1 MSMNKIAYSI
11 FIAFVASLATLVSIQ
26 ALSSGERDATADA
39 ALDPITLDEL
49 AEHDGA
55 ESCWKA
61 IHGRV
66 YDITDYVPDH
76 PTDEAVI
83 LEWCGRES
91 TEGWDNKR
99 PGVPH
104 SPRAEGMLEA
114 YLVGRLVDEAGEPV
128 EPEAAAERDGVAAEA
143 GSGEAADAPARLSPA
158 EDERLHRALLGLP
171 LDGRYRG
178 VFGDGGEMQVNV
190 QFDLRDGTLSNIG
203 YRHLAYRG
211 VDYRALDEEDDL
223 YPVWVQHQR
232 LAEALEGQP
241 LTAIFALHAP
251 ERLAEEI
258 DGYSGATLRG
268 NKVHSAFRD
277 ALNRGV
283 YSWP

>member
-1 MSMNKIAYSI
+1 MSMNKIAYSV

-26 ALSSGERDATADA
+26 ALSSSDHDA
-39 ALDPITLDEL
+39 ADDDLDPVTLEEL
-49 AEHDGA
+49 AAHDGA

-61 IHGRV
+61 IDGRV
-66 YDITDYVPDH
+66 YDITDYLPHH
-76 PTDEAVI
+76 PTPEAVI
-83 LEWCGRES
+83 LEWCGKEAS
-91 TEGWDNKR
+91 ETWHNKR

-104 SPRAEGMLEA
+104 SPRAEGMLEE
-114 YLVGRLVDEAGEPV
+114 YLVGRLVDEAGS
-128 EPEAAAERDGVAAEA
+128 PEAAARSDEA
-143 GSGEAADAPARLSPA
+143 GNGEAAGASARLSPA

-171 LDGRYRG
+171 LEGRYRG

-190 QFDLRDGTLSNIG
+190 QFDLRDGRLSNVS

-223 YPVWVQHQR
+223 YPVWVQHQQ
-232 LAEALEGQP
+232 LAEGLEGEP
-241 LTAIFALHAP
+241 LTAIFALYEP
-251 ERLAEEI
+251 ERLAEDI

>member
-1 MSMNKIAYSI
+1 MNIKKIAYSA

-26 ALSSGERDATADA
+26 ALSSSERDAADDD

-76 PTDEAVI
+76 PTDEEVI
-83 LEWCGRES
+83 LEWCGREA

-104 SPRAEGMLEA
+104 SARAESMLDE
-114 YLVGRLVDEAGEPV
+114 YLIGRLVDEEGEPL
-128 EPEAAAERDGVAAEA
+128 EPEAVPDEAVEDEERV
-143 GSGEAADAPARLSPA
+143 ARLSPA

-178 VFGDGGEMQVNV
+178 VFSDGGEMQVNV
-190 QFDLRDGTLSNIG
+190 QFDLRDGRLSNIS
-203 YRHLAYRG
+203 YRYLAYRG
-211 VDYRALDEEDDL
+211 VDYRQLEEGDEL
-223 YPVWVQHQR
+223 YAVLEQHRQ
-232 LAEALEGQP
+232 LAERLEGQP
-241 LTAIFALHAP
+241 VTAIFVLYEP
-251 ERLAEEI
+251 ERLADDI

>member
-1 MSMNKIAYSI
+1 MNINKIAYSA

-26 ALSSGERDATADA
+26 ALSSSERDATEDEELDA
-39 ALDPITLDEL
+39 ITLEAL
-49 AEHDGA
+49 AEHDSA

-76 PTDEAVI
+76 PTEEEVI

-104 SPRAEGMLEA
+104 SARAEAMLEE
-114 YLVGRLVDEAGEPV
+114 YLIGRLVDDDGEPL
-128 EPEAAAERDGVAAEA
+128 EPEAAARAEEDDEA
-143 GSGEAADAPARLSPA
+143 GDADGEPARLSPA

-178 VFGDGGEMQVNV
+178 VFSDGGEMQVNV
-190 QFDLRDGTLSNIG
+190 QFDLRDGQLSNIS

-211 VDYRALDEEDDL
+211 DDYRALDEDDDL
-223 YPVWVQHQR
+223 YPVWVQHQQ
-232 LAEALEGQP
+232 LIEGLEGQP
-241 LTAIFALHAP
+241 LTAIFALYEP
-251 ERLAEEI
+251 ERLAEDI

-277 ALNRGV
+277 ALSRGV

>member
-1 MSMNKIAYSI
+1 MNINKIAYSA
-11 FIAFVASLATLVSIQ
+11 FIAFVASLATLVSVS
-26 ALSSGERDATADA
+26 ALSSSERDAADDD

-76 PTDEAVI
+76 PTDEEVI
-83 LEWCGRES
+83 LEWCGREA

-104 SPRAEGMLEA
+104 SARAEAMLEE
-114 YLVGRLVDEAGEPV
+114 YLIGRLVDEEGDTMV
-128 EPEAAAERDGVAAEA
+128 PEAAAPEA
-143 GSGEAADAPARLSPA
+143 GEDEAERLSPA

-190 QFDLRDGTLSNIG
+190 QFDLRDGRLSNIS

-211 VDYRALDEEDDL
+211 DDYRRLDEDDDL
-223 YPVWVQHQR
+223 YPVWVQHQQ

-241 LTAIFALHAP
+241 LTAIFALYEP
-251 ERLAEEI
+251 ERLAEDI
-258 DGYSGATLRG
+258 DGFSGATLRG

>member
-1 MSMNKIAYSI
+1 MTIHKIAYSA
-11 FIAFVASLATLVSIQ
+11 FIAFVASLMTLVSVS
-26 ALSSGERDATADA
+26 ALSSNERDKTDDE

-49 AEHDGA
+49 AEHDDA
-55 ESCWKA
+55 QSCWKA

-104 SPRAEGMLEA
+104 SPRAEAMLEE
-114 YLVGRLVDEAGEPV
+114 YLIGRLVDEEGEPV
-128 EPEAAAERDGVAAEA
+128 EPEAAPEETAPDEA
-143 GSGEAADAPARLSPA
+143 RFSPA

-171 LDGRYRG
+171 LDGHYRG
-178 VFGDGGEMQVNV
+178 VFIDRGIIQVNIT
-190 QFDLRDGTLSNIG
+190 FDLEDGRFTRLAF
-203 YRHLAYRG
+203 RHLAYRDD
-211 VDYRALDEEDDL
+211 DYLAMEEGEAL
-223 YPVWVQHQR
+223 YPVLQQHRQILER
-232 LAEALEGQP
+232 LEGEP
-241 LTAIFALHAP
+241 VTAIFALYEP
-251 ERLAEEI
+251 ERLADDI

-268 NKVHSAFRD
+268 AKLISAIRD

>member
-1 MSMNKIAYSI
+1 MNMNKIAYSV
-11 FIAFVASLATLVSIQ
+11 FIAFVASLLTLISVS
-26 ALSSGERDATADA
+26 ALSSSERDEADDEG
-39 ALDPITLDEL
+39 LDPITLDEL

-76 PTDEAVI
+76 PTDDEVI
-83 LEWCGRES
+83 LEWCGREA

-104 SPRAEGMLEA
+104 SPRAEGMLDE
-114 YLVGRLVDEAGEPV
+114 YLIGRLVDEEGEPV
-128 EPEAAAERDGVAAEA
+128 ESEAATEA
-143 GSGEAADAPARLSPA
+143 NGNANGEADSDQARLSPA

-190 QFDLRDGTLSNIG
+190 QFDLHDGQLSNIS
-203 YRHLAYRG
+203 YRHLAYRD
-211 VDYRALDEEDDL
+211 VDYRRLDEDDDL
-223 YPVWVQHQR
+223 YPVWVQHQQ
-232 LAEALEGQP
+232 LAESLEGQP
-241 LTAIFALHAP
+241 LTAIFALYEP
-251 ERLAEEI
+251 ERLAEDI

>member
-1 MSMNKIAYSI
+1 MNMNKIAYSV
-11 FIAFVASLATLVSIQ
+11 FIAFVASLLTLISVS
-26 ALSSGERDATADA
+26 ALSSSEREEADDEG
-39 ALDPITLDEL
+39 LDPITLDEL

-76 PTDEAVI
+76 PTDDEVI
-83 LEWCGRES
+83 LEWCGREA

-104 SPRAEGMLEA
+104 SPRAEGMLDE
-114 YLVGRLVDEAGEPV
+114 YLIGRLVDEEGEPV
-128 EPEAAAERDGVAAEA
+128 ESEAATEA
-143 GSGEAADAPARLSPA
+143 NGNANGEADSDQARLSPA

-190 QFDLRDGTLSNIG
+190 QFDLRDGQLSNIS
-203 YRHLAYRG
+203 YRHLAYRD
-211 VDYRALDEEDDL
+211 VDYRRLDEDDDL
-223 YPVWVQHQR
+223 YPVWVQHQQ
-232 LAEALEGQP
+232 LAESLEGQP
-241 LTAIFALHAP
+241 LTAIFALYEP
-251 ERLAEEI
+251 ERLAEDI

>member
-1 MSMNKIAYSI
+1 MNINKIAYSA
-11 FIAFVASLATLVSIQ
+11 FVAFVASLATLVSIQ
-26 ALSSGERDATADA
+26 ALSSSDRDAADDD
-39 ALDPITLDEL
+39 ALDSITLDEL

-76 PTDEAVI
+76 PTEEEVI

-104 SPRAEGMLEA
+104 SARAEAMLEE
-114 YLVGRLVDEAGEPV
+114 YLIGRLVDDDGEPL
-128 EPEAAAERDGVAAEA
+128 EPEAAARAEEGDEA
-143 GSGEAADAPARLSPA
+143 GDADGEPARLSPA

-178 VFGDGGEMQVNV
+178 VFSDGGEMQVNV
-190 QFDLRDGTLSNIG
+190 QFDLRDGQLSNIS

-211 VDYRALDEEDDL
+211 DDYRRLDEDDDL
-223 YPVWVQHQR
+223 YPVWVQHRQ
-232 LAEALEGQP
+232 LIEGLEGQP
-241 LTAIFALHAP
+241 LTAIFALYEP
-251 ERLAEEI
+251 ERLAEDI

>member
-1 MSMNKIAYSI
+1 MNINKIAYSA

-26 ALSSGERDATADA
+26 ALSSSEREAADDD

-55 ESCWKA
+55 ASCWKA

-114 YLVGRLVDEAGEPV
+114 YLIGRLVDEEGESV
-128 EPEAAAERDGVAAEA
+128 EPEAATQAQEDDAEA
-143 GSGEAADAPARLSPA
+143 GEADSDQARLSPA

-171 LDGRYRG
+171 LDGHYRG
-178 VFGDGGEMQVNV
+178 VFIDRGVIQVNIT
-190 QFDLRDGTLSNIG
+190 FDLEDGRFTELA
-203 YRHLAYRG
+203 YRHLAYRDD
-211 VDYRALDEEDDL
+211 DYLAMEEDDEL
-223 YPVWVQHQR
+223 YPVMRQHRQILER
-232 LAEALEGQP
+232 LEGEP
-241 LTAIFALHAP
+241 LTAIFALYEP
-251 ERLAEEI
+251 ERLADDI

-268 NKVHSAFRD
+268 AKIISAIRD

>member
-1 MSMNKIAYSI
+1 MSMNKIAYSV

-26 ALSSGERDATADA
+26 ALSSSDHDA
-39 ALDPITLDEL
+39 ADDDLDPVTLEEL
-49 AEHDGA
+49 AAHDGA

-61 IHGRV
+61 IDGRV
-66 YDITDYVPDH
+66 YDITDYLPHH
-76 PTDEAVI
+76 PTPEAVI
-83 LEWCGRES
+83 LEWCGKEAS
-91 TEGWDNKR
+91 EAWHNKR

-104 SPRAEGMLEA
+104 SPRAEGMLEE
-114 YLVGRLVDEAGEPV
+114 YLVGRLVDEAGEP
-128 EPEAAAERDGVAAEA
+128 EAAARSDEA
-143 GSGEAADAPARLSPA
+143 GNGEAAGASARLSPA

-171 LDGRYRG
+171 LEGRYRG

-190 QFDLRDGTLSNIG
+190 QFDLRDGRLSNVS

-223 YPVWVQHQR
+223 YPVWVQHQQ
-232 LAEALEGQP
+232 LAEGLEGEP
-241 LTAIFALHAP
+241 LTAIFALYEP
-251 ERLAEEI
+251 ERLAEDI

>member
-1 MSMNKIAYSI
+1 MNMNKIAYSV
-11 FIAFVASLATLVSIQ
+11 FIAFVASLLTLISVS
-26 ALSSGERDATADA
+26 ALSSSEREEADDEG
-39 ALDPITLDEL
+39 LDPITLDEL

-76 PTDEAVI
+76 PTDDEVI
-83 LEWCGRES
+83 LEWCGREA

-104 SPRAEGMLEA
+104 SPRAEGMLDE
-114 YLVGRLVDEAGEPV
+114 YLIGRLVDEEGEPV
-128 EPEAAAERDGVAAEA
+128 ESEAATEA
-143 GSGEAADAPARLSPA
+143 NGNATGEADSDQARLSPA

-190 QFDLRDGTLSNIG
+190 QFDLRDGQLSNIS
-203 YRHLAYRG
+203 YRHLAYRD
-211 VDYRALDEEDDL
+211 VDYRRLDEDDDL
-223 YPVWVQHQR
+223 YPVWVQHQQ
-232 LAEALEGQP
+232 LAEGLEGQP
-241 LTAIFALHAP
+241 LTAIFALHEP
-251 ERLAEEI
+251 ERLAEDI

>member
-1 MSMNKIAYSI
+1 MNINKIAYSA

-26 ALSSGERDATADA
+26 ALSSSEREAADDD

-114 YLVGRLVDEAGEPV
+114 YLIGRLVDEEGESV
-128 EPEAAAERDGVAAEA
+128 EPEAATQAQEGDAAA
-143 GSGEAADAPARLSPA
+143 GEADSDQARLSPA
-158 EDERLHRALLGLP
+158 EDGRLHRALLGLP

-190 QFDLRDGTLSNIG
+190 QFDLRDGTLSNIS

-211 VDYRALDEEDDL
+211 VDYRRLDENDDL
-223 YPVWVQHQR
+223 YPVWEQHQQ
-232 LAEALEGQP
+232 LAEALKGQP
-241 LTAIFALHAP
+241 LTAIFALYEP
-251 ERLAEEI
+251 ERLAEDI

>member
-1 MSMNKIAYSI
+1 MNKIAYSA
-11 FIAFVASLATLVSIQ
+11 FIAFVASLATLVSVS
-26 ALSSGERDATADA
+26 ALSSSERDAADDD

-76 PTDEAVI
+76 PTDEEVI
-83 LEWCGRES
+83 LEWCGREA

-104 SPRAEGMLEA
+104 SARAEAMLEE
-114 YLVGRLVDEAGEPV
+114 YLIGRLVDEEGDTMV
-128 EPEAAAERDGVAAEA
+128 PEAAAPEA
-143 GSGEAADAPARLSPA
+143 GEDEAERLSPA

-190 QFDLRDGTLSNIG
+190 QFDLRDGRLSNIS

-211 VDYRALDEEDDL
+211 DDYRRLDEDDDL
-223 YPVWVQHQR
+223 YPVWVQHQQ

-241 LTAIFALHAP
+241 LTAIFALYEP
-251 ERLAEEI
+251 ERLAEDI
-258 DGYSGATLRG
+258 DGFSGATLRG

>member
-1 MSMNKIAYSI
+1 MNMHKIAYSF
-11 FIAFVASLATLVSIQ
+11 FIAFVASLATLVSVS
-26 ALSSGERDATADA
+26 ALSSSERDAADDEG
-39 ALDPITLDEL
+39 LDPITLDEL

-66 YDITDYVPDH
+66 YDITDYVPNH
-76 PTDEAVI
+76 PTDPGVI
-83 LEWCGRES
+83 LEWCGREAS
-91 TEGWDNKR
+91 EGWDNKR

-104 SPRAEGMLEA
+104 SPRAEGMLDE
-114 YLVGRLVDEAGEPV
+114 YLIGRLVDEEGEP
-128 EPEAAAERDGVAAEA
+128 AAAESSA
-143 GSGEAADAPARLSPA
+143 AADEARDDAGTAEVPLSPA
-158 EDERLHRALLGLP
+158 EDERLHRALLNQP

-190 QFDLRDGTLSNIG
+190 QFDLRDGRLSNVG

-211 VDYRALDEEDDL
+211 VDYRQLDEDEDL
-223 YPVWVQHQR
+223 YPVMVQHLQ
-232 LAEALEGQP
+232 LAEGLEGQP
-241 LTAIFALHAP
+241 LTAIFALYEP
-251 ERLAEEI
+251 ERMAEDL

>member
-1 MSMNKIAYSI
+1 MNKIAYSV

-26 ALSSGERDATADA
+26 ALSSSDHDA
-39 ALDPITLDEL
+39 ADDDLDPVTLEEL
-49 AEHDGA
+49 AAHDGA

-61 IHGRV
+61 IDGRV
-66 YDITDYVPDH
+66 YDITDYLPHH
-76 PTDEAVI
+76 PTPEAVI
-83 LEWCGRES
+83 LEWCGKEAS
-91 TEGWDNKR
+91 EAWHNKR

-104 SPRAEGMLEA
+104 SPRAEGMLEE
-114 YLVGRLVDEAGEPV
+114 YLVGRLVDEAGEP
-128 EPEAAAERDGVAAEA
+128 EAAARSDEA
-143 GSGEAADAPARLSPA
+143 GNGEAAGASARLSPA

-171 LDGRYRG
+171 LEGRYRG

-190 QFDLRDGTLSNIG
+190 QFDLRDGRLSNVS

-223 YPVWVQHQR
+223 YPVWVQHQQ
-232 LAEALEGQP
+232 LAEGLEGEP
-241 LTAIFALHAP
+241 LTAIFALYEP
-251 ERLAEEI
+251 ERLAEDI

>member
-1 MSMNKIAYSI
+1 MNKIAYSV
-11 FIAFVASLATLVSIQ
+11 FIAFVASLLTLISVS
-26 ALSSGERDATADA
+26 ALSSSEREEADDEG
-39 ALDPITLDEL
+39 LDPITLDEL

-76 PTDEAVI
+76 PTDDEVI
-83 LEWCGRES
+83 LEWCGREA

-104 SPRAEGMLEA
+104 SPRAEGMLDE
-114 YLVGRLVDEAGEPV
+114 YLIGRLVDEEGEPV
-128 EPEAAAERDGVAAEA
+128 ESEAATEA
-143 GSGEAADAPARLSPA
+143 NGNANGEADSDQARLSPA

-190 QFDLRDGTLSNIG
+190 QFDLHDGQLSNIS
-203 YRHLAYRG
+203 YRHLAYRD
-211 VDYRALDEEDDL
+211 VDYRRLDEDDDL
-223 YPVWVQHQR
+223 YPVWVQHQQ
-232 LAEALEGQP
+232 LAEGLEGQP
-241 LTAIFALHAP
+241 LTAIFALHEP
-251 ERLAEEI
+251 ERLAEDI

>member
-1 MSMNKIAYSI
+1 MTLNKIAYSA
-11 FIAFVASLATLVSIQ
+11 FIAFMASLFTMVSVN
-26 ALSSGERDATADA
+26 ALSSGERDEAADDE
-39 ALDPITLDEL
+39 LDAITLDEL

-66 YDITDYVPDH
+66 YDVTDYIPDH
-76 PTDEAVI
+76 PTDEEI
-83 LEWCGRES
+83 MLEWCGREA

-99 PGVPH
+99 PDVPH
-104 SPRAEGMLEA
+104 SPRAEGMLEE
-114 YLVGRLVDEAGEPV
+114 YLVGRLVDEEGEPF
-128 EPEAAAERDGVAAEA
+128 ESEAATEPSDTVSQDTDTDE
-143 GSGEAADAPARLSPA
+143 ARLSPVD
-158 EDERLHRALLGLP
+158 DERLHRALLGLP

-178 VFGDGGEMQVNV
+178 VFSDGGEMQVNV
-190 QFDLRDGTLSNIG
+190 QFDLRDGRLSNVS

-211 VDYRALDEEDDL
+211 VDYLALEEGDEL
-223 YPVWVQHQR
+223 YPVMVQHQQITER
-232 LAEALEGQP
+232 LEGEP
-241 LTAIFALHAP
+241 VTRVFALYEP
-251 ERLAEEI
+251 ERMVDDI

-268 NKVHSAFRD
+268 NKVISAIRD

>member
-1 MSMNKIAYSI
+1 MNLNKIAYSV
-11 FIAFVASLATLVSIQ
+11 FIAFVASLLTLISVS
-26 ALSSGERDATADA
+26 ALSSSERDEADDEG
-39 ALDPITLDEL
+39 LDPITLDDL

-66 YDITDYVPDH
+66 YDITDYVPEH
-76 PTDEAVI
+76 PTDDEVI
-83 LEWCGRES
+83 LEWCGREA

-99 PGVPH
+99 PDVPH
-104 SPRAEGMLEA
+104 SPRAEEMLEE
-114 YLVGRLVDEAGEPV
+114 YLIGRLVDEDGEPV
-128 EPEAAAERDGVAAEA
+128 KPEAVTEASDDGI
-143 GSGEAADAPARLSPA
+143 ADTDTDTDQARLSPA
-158 EDERLHRALLGLP
+158 EDERLHRALLNQP

-190 QFDLRDGTLSNIG
+190 QFDLRDGQLSNIS
-203 YRHLAYRG
+203 YRHLAYSD
-211 VDYRALDEEDDL
+211 VDYRRLDEGDDL
-223 YPVWVQHQR
+223 YPVWVQHQQ
-232 LAEALEGQP
+232 LVEGLEGQP
-241 LTAIFALHAP
+241 LTAIFALYEP
-251 ERLAEEI
+251 ERLAEDI

>member
-1 MSMNKIAYSI
+1 MSMNKIAYSV
-11 FIAFVASLATLVSIQ
+11 FIAFVASLATLVSVN
-26 ALSSGERDATADA
+26 ALSSSDRDAADDD
-39 ALDPITLDEL
+39 LDPVTLEEL
-49 AEHDGA
+49 AAHDGA

-61 IHGRV
+61 IDGRV
-66 YDITDYVPDH
+66 YDITDYLSFH
-76 PTDEAVI
+76 PTPEAVI
-83 LEWCGRES
+83 LAWCGKEAS
-91 TEGWDNKR
+91 EAWHNKR

-104 SPRAEGMLEA
+104 SPRAEGMLEG
-114 YLVGRLVDEAGEPV
+114 YLIGRLVDEAGEPV
-128 EPEAAAERDGVAAEA
+128 EPEPAARPDESVDEA
-143 GSGEAADAPARLSPA
+143 GHGEAAAAPARLSPA

-190 QFDLRDGTLSNIG
+190 QFDLRDGVLSNVS

-223 YPVWVQHQR
+223 YPVWVQHQQ
-232 LAEALEGQP
+232 LAEALEGEP
-241 LTAIFALHAP
+241 LTAIFALYEP
-251 ERLAEEI
+251 ERLAEDI

>member
-1 MSMNKIAYSI
+1 MNMNKIAYSA
-11 FIAFVASLATLVSIQ
+11 FIVFVASLLTLVSVS
-26 ALSSGERDATADA
+26 ALSSSERDEADVEGLA
-39 ALDPITLDEL
+39 PITLDEL

-55 ESCWKA
+55 DSCWKA

-76 PTDEAVI
+76 PTEEEVI
-83 LEWCGRES
+83 LEWCGREA
-91 TEGWDNKR
+91 TEGWNNKR

-114 YLVGRLVDEAGEPV
+114 YLIGRLMDEEGEPV
-128 EPEAAAERDGVAAEA
+128 ESEAATEA
-143 GSGEAADAPARLSPA
+143 NGNANGEADSDQARLSPA

-190 QFDLRDGTLSNIG
+190 QFDLRDGQLSNIS
-203 YRHLAYRG
+203 YRHLAYRD
-211 VDYRALDEEDDL
+211 VDYRRLDEDDDL
-223 YPVWVQHQR
+223 YPVWVQHQQ
-232 LAEALEGQP
+232 LAEGLEGQP
-241 LTAIFALHAP
+241 LTAIFALYEP
-251 ERLAEEI
+251 ERLAEDI

>member
-1 MSMNKIAYSI
+1 MNLNKIAYSV
-11 FIAFVASLATLVSIQ
+11 FIAFVASLLTLISVS
-26 ALSSGERDATADA
+26 ALSSSERDAADDEDLA
-39 ALDPITLDEL
+39 PITLDEL
-49 AEHDGA
+49 AEHAGA

-66 YDITDYVPDH
+66 YDITDYLPNH
-76 PTDEAVI
+76 PTDPAVI
-83 LEWCGRES
+83 LEWCGREAS
-91 TEGWDNKR
+91 EGWDNKR

-104 SPRAEGMLEA
+104 SPRAEGMLEE
-114 YLVGRLVDEAGEPV
+114 YLIGRLVDEKGEPV
-128 EPEAAAERDGVAAEA
+128 ESEAATEVPGNAN
-143 GSGEAADAPARLSPA
+143 GEVDSDQVRLSPA

-190 QFDLRDGTLSNIG
+190 QFDLHDGTLSNVS

-211 VDYRALDEEDDL
+211 VDYRALDENDDL
-223 YPVWVQHQR
+223 YPVWVQHQQ
-232 LAEALEGQP
+232 LVEGLEGQP
-241 LTAIFALHAP
+241 LAAIFGLYAP
-251 ERLAEEI
+251 ERLAEDI

>member
-1 MSMNKIAYSI
+1 MNMHKIAYSV
-11 FIAFVASLATLVSIQ
+11 FIAFVASLLTLVSVS
-26 ALSSGERDATADA
+26 ALSSSERDAADDEG
-39 ALDPITLDEL
+39 LDPITLGEL
-49 AEHDGA
+49 AEHDAA

-66 YDITDYVPDH
+66 YDITDYVSNH
-76 PTDEAVI
+76 PTDPAVI
-83 LEWCGRES
+83 LEWCGREA

-104 SPRAEGMLEA
+104 SARAEGMLEA

-128 EPEAAAERDGVAAEA
+128 EPEAAARSDEA
-143 GSGEAADAPARLSPA
+143 RNGEAADEPALLSPA

-190 QFDLRDGTLSNIG
+190 QFDLRDGRLSNVS

-211 VDYRALDEEDDL
+211 VDYRTLDDDEDL
-223 YPVWVQHQR
+223 YPVWVQHQQ
-232 LAEALEGQP
+232 LAEALEDQP
-241 LTAIFALHAP
+241 LTAIFALYEP
-251 ERLAEEI
+251 ERLAEDL